1 MRLYDT
7 DQFSRHLAHIFGGS
21 RHRLDTTSVVIIFN
35 SLRGSFYTHTKTD
48 NGVCKQWKFYSDIMR
63 V

>member
-21 RHRLDTTSVVIIFN
+21 RHRLDTTSAVIIFDG
-35 SLRGSFYTHTKTD
+35 LRGSLYTHTKTD
-48 NGVCKQWKFYSDIMR
+48 NGVCKQ
-63 V
+63 